1 MTAPA
6 STLDTTPDGSA
17 PMVRLAQTRAIPA
30 GWRTIGSREFTEHLL
45 SIRFLVLLLVLGLAG
60 LLAIYAV
67 AGTFRD
73 IASAI
78 ARQPTIT
85 GQQIPVFTLLFTT
98 SPEIPGITGQ
108 SFPSFAGLV
117 ALLGPILGIAFGFDA
132 ISSERSE
139 GTLPR
144 LVSQP
149 IHRDDVVNGKF
160 VAGLAIIA
168 MILGA
173 VILMLAGVGIVRLG
187 VVPDGD
193 AALRLVSWFLV
204 ATLYVAFWLALA
216 TLASVVFR
224 RAATAALVV
233 IAFWLVLT
241 FFGNQIVSTVAN
253 VLRPVSASPTAS
265 EVLANARMIS
275 DLRLLNPITLFQQM
289 TAALL
294 DPTVQSFD
302 IAALAQTDRTR
313 AAVTILPFGQS
324 LLLIWPQ
331 VVLLV
336 AGTVVS
342 FVAGYIA
349 FMRQEI
355 RA

>member
-1 MTAPA
+1 MTAHATAIEGDEMVTLPA
-6 STLDTTPDGSA
+6 
-17 PMVRLAQTRAIPA
+17 TRTIPA
-30 GWRTIGSREFTEHLL
+30 GWRVIGVREFTEHLL
-45 SIRFLVLLLVLGLAG
+45 SIRFIALLLVLGLAG

-67 AGTFRD
+67 AGSFRD
-73 IASAI
+73 VASQIANS
-78 ARQPTIT
+78 TTVT

-98 SPEIPGITGQ
+98 SPSIPGITGQ

-117 ALLGPILGIAFGFDA
+117 ALLGPVLGIAFGFDA

-160 VAGLAIIA
+160 IAGLAVIA

-173 VILMLAGVGIVRLG
+173 VILMLSGVGIVRLG
-187 VVPDGD
+187 IVPTSDV
-193 AALRLVSWFLV
+193 ALRLVTWFVV
-204 ATLYVAFWLALA
+204 AVLYVAFWLALA

-233 IAFWLVLT
+233 IAIWLVLT
-241 FFGNQIVSTVAN
+241 FFGSQIVSVIGGY
-253 VLRPVSASPTAS
+253 LRPLPSDATAQQQ
-265 EVLANARMIS
+265 LDNARIIAE
-275 DLRLLNPITLFQQM
+275 LGRLNPITLFQEM
-289 TAALL
+289 TQALL
-294 DPTVQSFD
+294 NPTVQSLDPYFTD
-302 IAALAQTDRTR
+302 PTNRALP
-313 AAVTILPFGQS
+313 TILPYGQS
-324 LLLIWPQ
+324 LLLIWPH
-331 VVLLV
+331 VVLLL
-336 AGTVVS
+336 AGTVIC
-342 FVAGYIA
+342 FAAGYVA

>member
-1 MTAPA
+1 MSVQAASVETDDMVTLPA
-6 STLDTTPDGSA
+6 
-17 PMVRLAQTRAIPA
+17 TRSIPA
-30 GWRTIGSREFTEHLL
+30 GWRVIGVREFTEHLL
-45 SIRFLVLLLVLGLAG
+45 SIRFIALLLVLGLAG

-73 IASAI
+73 VASEI
-78 ARQPTIT
+78 ARSTTVT
-85 GQQIPVFTLLFTT
+85 GQRIPIFTLLFTT
-98 SPEIPGITGQ
+98 SPAIPGITGQ

-117 ALLGPILGIAFGFDA
+117 ALLGPVLGIAFGFDA

-160 VAGLAIIA
+160 IAGLTVIA

-187 VVPDGD
+187 IVPTSDV
-193 AALRLVSWFLV
+193 ALRLVSWFVV
-204 ATLYVAFWLALA
+204 AVLYVAFWLALA
-216 TLASVVFR
+216 TLGSVVFR

-233 IAFWLVLT
+233 IAIWLVLT
-241 FFGNQIVSTVAN
+241 FFGSQIVSV
-253 VLRPVSASPTAS
+253 VGGYLRPLPANPTGQ
-265 EVLANARMIS
+265 EQLDNARMIAE
-275 DLRLLNPITLFQQM
+275 LGRLNPITVFQEM
-289 TAALL
+289 TQALL
-294 DPTVQSFD
+294 NPTVQSLDPYFQD
-302 IAALAQTDRTR
+302 PTGRALP
-313 AAVTILPFGQS
+313 TILPFGQS
-324 LLLIWPQ
+324 LLLIWPH
-331 VVLLV
+331 VVLLL
-336 AGTVVS
+336 AGTVICFAAAYV
-342 FVAGYIA
+342 A

>member
-6 STLDTTPDGSA
+6 GTIDPLSDASA
-17 PMVRLAQTRAIPA
+17 PMVRLDQTRAIPA

-73 IASAI
+73 IASQI
-78 ARQPTIT
+78 ARSTTIT
-85 GQQIPVFTLLFTT
+85 GQQLPVFPLLFTT

-117 ALLGPILGIAFGFDA
+117 ALLGPVLGIAFGFDA

-149 IHRDDVVNGKF
+149 IHRDDVINGKF

-173 VILMLAGVGIVRLG
+173 VILMLSGVGIFRLG
-187 VVPDGD
+187 IIPDGD
-193 AALRLVSWFLV
+193 VALRLVAWFLAAV
-204 ATLYVAFWLALA
+204 VYVAFWLALA

-233 IAFWLVLT
+233 IAIWLVLT
-241 FFGNQIVSTVAN
+241 FFGNQIVSTVASI
-253 VLRPVSASPTAS
+253 LRPVPANPTAN
-265 EVLANARMIS
+265 EVLANAQMIT

-302 IAALAQTDRTR
+302 IAALALRDTTR
-313 AAVTILPFGQS
+313 SAVTILPFGQS

-336 AGTVVS
+336 AGTVVC
-342 FVAGYIA
+342 FAAGYIA

>member
-1 MTAPA
+1 MSASATPIDGAPDAA
-6 STLDTTPDGSA
+6 S
-17 PMVRLAQTRAIPA
+17 PMVTLGDTRGIPA
-30 GWRTIGSREFTEHLL
+30 GWRVIGAREFTEHLL
-45 SIRFLVLLLVLGLAG
+45 SVRFIALLLVLGLAG

-73 IASAI
+73 VASDI
-78 ARQPTIT
+78 ARQTTVT

-98 SPEIPGITGQ
+98 SPAIPGITGQ
-108 SFPSFAGLV
+108 SFPSFVRLV
-117 ALLGPILGIAFGFDA
+117 ALLGPVLGIAFGFDA

-160 VAGLAIIA
+160 VAGLAVIA
-168 MILGA
+168 MIMGA

-193 AALRLVSWFLV
+193 IALRLVSWFGV
-204 ATLYVAFWLALA
+204 TVLYVAFWLALA

-233 IAFWLVLT
+233 IAFWLVLAL
-241 FFGNQIVSTVAN
+241 FGSQIISTVAN
-253 VLRPVSASPTAS
+253 ALRPVPASPTAS
-265 EVLANARMIS
+265 EVLANAQMIT
-275 DLRLLNPITLFQQM
+275 DLQRLNPIMLFQQM
-289 TAALL
+289 TQALL

-302 IAALAQTDRTR
+302 IAALAQTDQTR

-336 AGTVVS
+336 AGTVAC
-342 FVAGYIA
+342 FAAGYIS

>member
-6 STLDTTPDGSA
+6 TTLGDASGDAPVMVTLGDTRS
-17 PMVRLAQTRAIPA
+17 IPA
-30 GWRTIGSREFTEHLL
+30 GWRVIGSREFTEHLL
-45 SIRFLVLLLVLGLAG
+45 SVRFIALLLVLGLAG

-73 IASAI
+73 VASEI
-78 ARQPTIT
+78 ARQTTIT

-117 ALLGPILGIAFGFDA
+117 ALLGPVLGIAFGFDA

-149 IHRDDVVNGKF
+149 IHRDDVINGKF
-160 VAGLAIIA
+160 VAGLAVIL
-168 MILGA
+168 MIVGA
-173 VILMLAGVGIVRLG
+173 VILMLSGVGIVRLG

-193 AALRLVSWFLV
+193 VALRLLSWFGV
-204 ATLYVAFWLALA
+204 TVLYVAFWLALA

-241 FFGNQIVSTVAN
+241 FFGNQIISTVAN
-253 VLRPVSASPTAS
+253 ALRPVPASPTAN
-265 EVLANARMIS
+265 EVLANAQMIT
-275 DLRLLNPITLFQQM
+275 DLRRLNPIMLFQQS
-289 TAALL
+289 TQALL
-294 DPTVQSFD
+294 DPTIQSFD
-302 IAALAQTDRTR
+302 IAALAQTDTTR
-313 AAVTILPFGQS
+313 AAATILPFGQS
-324 LLLIWPQ
+324 LLLVWPQ

-336 AGTVVS
+336 AGTVVC
-342 FVAGYIA
+342 FAAAYIS